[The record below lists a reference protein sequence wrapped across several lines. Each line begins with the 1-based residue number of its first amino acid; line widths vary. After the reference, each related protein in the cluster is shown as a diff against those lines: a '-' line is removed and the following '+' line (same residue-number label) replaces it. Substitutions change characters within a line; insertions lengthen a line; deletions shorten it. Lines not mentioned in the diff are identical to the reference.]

1 MESADKRMVLVV
13 ALVVA
18 GALLAIGFFLARPRE
33 SKESWTTE
41 FEGLL
46 AVPSPC
52 CTEATL
58 WESIDAISEDGQRPK
73 PATAEDAARWLNT
86 WPYQP
91 RGDDAGGT
99 TEAPGVGIKNSE
111 VRCVGT
117 PTGPDIV
124 PGRNDAYTLEAVR
137 LRRECVFTKWR
148 VWDIDAPEDQLNERH
163 TIWGGE
169 DGFFYG
175 RVDYWR

>member
-1 MESADKRMVLVV
+1 MQSADKRMILVV

-18 GALLAIGFFLARPRE
+18 GALLAIGFFLALPGE
-33 SKESWTTE
+33 STTSWKTE
-41 FEGLL
+41 LEGLL

-58 WESIDAISEDGQRPK
+58 WASIDEVSEDGQRPK
-73 PATAEDAARWLNT
+73 PATAEEAARWLNT

-91 RGDDAGGT
+91 RGEGADGAAQ
-99 TEAPGVGIKNSE
+99 APGIGIKNSE
-111 VRCVGT
+111 VRCTGT

-124 PGRNDAYTLEAVR
+124 PGRNDVYTLEAVR

-148 VWDIDAPEDQLNERH
+148 VWDADAPEDQLNERH
-163 TIWGGE
+163 TIWGGQ